1 MELLKRGPEY
11 GFIPR
16 YLRNHLPHTDFA
28 FTTED
33 YVDEMDCLHRER
45 GLAMNRKARD
55 LLKAQGLIDDEYC
68 IPLLIVER
76 PPRGV
81 ENLDRRYGPVE
92 PTFSAEQMTRFQGL
106 ESEAWTQHLANPKP
120 PRAPDL
126 DRSLKLLRSA
136 KRRAPKNFGKP
147 ASQKEIDETARRLGL
162 RIPLAWQKVLR
173 LTNGGRIENCPLADG
188 YEGRI
193 TPTDKLAKEWR
204 EELDFYSQMRA
215 DLPETLLSVMGTEF
229 GDSIWLDTSRAG
241 KAGDC
246 PVVFMSHET
255 GGQQREW
262 PTIAEFLE
270 EALTP
275 QEEQ

>member
-1 MELLKRGPEY
+1 
-11 GFIPR
+11 
-16 YLRNHLPHTDFA
+16 
-28 FTTED
+28 
-33 YVDEMDCLHRER
+33 
-45 GLAMNRKARD
+45 
-55 LLKAQGLIDDEYC
+55 
-68 IPLLIVER
+68 
-76 PPRGV
+76 V

-92 PTFSAEQMTRFQGL
+92 PTFSAQQMTRLRGL
-106 ESEAWTQHLANPKP
+106 EREAWAQHLANPKP

-136 KRRAPKNFGKP
+136 KRRAPKDFGEP

-162 RIPLAWQKVLR
+162 GIPPAWQKVLR
-173 LTNGGRIENCPLADG
+173 LSNGGRIENCPLTDG
-188 YEGRI
+188 CEGRI

-204 EELDFYSQMRA
+204 EELEFYSQMRS
-215 DLPETLLSVMGTEF
+215 DLPKTLLSVMRTDF